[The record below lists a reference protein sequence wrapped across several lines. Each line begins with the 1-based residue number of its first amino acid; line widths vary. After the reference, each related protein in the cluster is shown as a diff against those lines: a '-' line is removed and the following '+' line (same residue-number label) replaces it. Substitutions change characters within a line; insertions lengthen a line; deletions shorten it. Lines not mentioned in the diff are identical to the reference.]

1 MNRWFMTTHAILRPI
16 VRLLFPTKVV
26 GLENIPEGGA
36 LICPNHSSGWDP
48 IIVGLN
54 LPRDCNLAVMAKD
67 QLFRIPVV
75 GWFIGKLGAFPVKRG
90 GNDLTAMKTA
100 IRSLQEGKRLLIF
113 PEGTRVE
120 HQGDTEVKAG
130 AAVIAARTKSPMIPV
145 YCGPKHKFLRKTTLV
160 FGEPFLPEVA
170 GRRPTA
176 EESQAAAEELLR
188 RIYALAEVDGWK

>member
-1 MNRWFMTTHAILRPI
+1 MNRWFAVVYTILRPMI
-16 VRLLFPTKVV
+16 RLLFPTKVV
-26 GLENIPEGGA
+26 GWENVPEGAA
-36 LICPNHSSGWDP
+36 LICPNHASGWDP

-54 LPRDCNLAVMAKD
+54 MPRNSNLAVMAKD

-100 IRSLQEGKRLLIF
+100 IKSLQEGKRLLIF

-120 HQGDTEVKAG
+120 HQGDTDAKAG
-130 AAVIAARTKSPMIPV
+130 AVVIAARTKSPLIPV
-145 YCGPKHKFLRKTTLV
+145 YCGPKHKFLRKNTLV
-160 FGEPFLPEVA
+160 FGEPYHPVFA

-176 EESQAAAEELLR
+176 EESQHAADELLR
-188 RIYALAEVDGWK
+188 RIYALEEVNGWK